1 MALIQQF
8 KISTLG
14 IIQCVTTCEKMNMER
29 KQVVAYLFVLKNF
42 VP

>member
-1 MALIQQF
+1 MNQATEHLAG
-8 KISTLG
+8 K
-14 IIQCVTTCEKMNMER
+14 CETEMNHKEG